1 MVIWTF
7 LDMEIFCLKDTS
19 TRHNKLKQNGPNFS
33 YFIHVHSSA
42 EISLT
47 APQTDLII
55 WEIHIHEMEDGVKSK
70 SILWS
75 IVGPSGNNFPNVSIL
90 LIIFMD

>member
-19 TRHNKLKQNGPNFS
+19 TRYNKLKQNGPNFS